1 MSKAFYGTH
10 RLRIG
15 LRCKKEFSDDPL
27 DVINSMEMLPKI
39 SAGIGYEICKNF
51 SPDYN
56 HNKYRKKQL
65 QICKNLNIEPSDCVI
80 YGITDKNHKR
90 FGGFDRGS
98 RWRRVCI
105 SELLGDMRYNEK

>member
-1 MSKAFYGTH
+1 MKS
-10 RLRIG
+10 
-15 LRCKKEFSDDPL
+15 
-27 DVINSMEMLPKI
+27 
-39 SAGIGYEICKNF
+39 KNF

-90 FGGFDRGS
+90 FGDFDREADGEEY
-98 RWRRVCI
+98 V
-105 SELLGDMRYNEK
+105 YQNY

>member
-39 SAGIGYEICKNF
+39 SAGIGYENCKIF
-51 SPDYN
+51 
-56 HNKYRKKQL
+56 L
-65 QICKNLNIEPSDCVI
+65 LTIIIINIE
-80 YGITDKNHKR
+80 KNSCK
-90 FGGFDRGS
+90 F
-98 RWRRVCI
+98 VKI
-105 SELLGDMRYNEK
+105 

>member
-39 SAGIGYEICKNF
+39 SAGIGYEIEKFF
-51 SPDYN
+51 S
-56 HNKYRKKQL
+56 
-65 QICKNLNIEPSDCVI
+65 
-80 YGITDKNHKR
+80 
-90 FGGFDRGS
+90 
-98 RWRRVCI
+98 
-105 SELLGDMRYNEK
+105 